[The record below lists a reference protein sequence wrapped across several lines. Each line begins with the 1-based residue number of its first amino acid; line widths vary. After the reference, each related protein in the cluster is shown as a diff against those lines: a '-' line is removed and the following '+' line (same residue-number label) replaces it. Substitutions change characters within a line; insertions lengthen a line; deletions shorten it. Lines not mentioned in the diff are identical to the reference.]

1 MTMTPTVAGLQ
12 ITRDLH
18 AFEARLAETLAAG
31 ARLTATMTNA
41 RAECQAS
48 PILGHKA
55 LLLTARIQTALL
67 TANGDTA
74 RVHESLRG
82 VAREMG
88 IVIEDTPTSG
98 VLAVPN
104 QPAAAELTLAA

>member
-1 MTMTPTVAGLQ
+1 MTMTPAVAGHR

-18 AFEARLAETLAAG
+18 AFEAMLAQTLAAG
-31 ARLTATMTNA
+31 AKLTATMTNA

-48 PILGHKA
+48 PVLGHKS
-55 LLLTARIQTALL
+55 LLYAARIQSALL
-67 TANGDTA
+67 NANGDTA

-88 IVIEDTPTSG
+88 IVIEDTPPLKG
-98 VLAVPN
+98 VLVAPR
-104 QPAAAELTLAA
+104 TLAAAA